1 MLASIGFHL
10 KHMLKR
16 KRVPSTKVW
25 EKFGF
30 KTRSAIEQHVRSI
43 IAGHSKKDDAA
54 RLTAAEETFFMNVI
68 VAHHPNGTA
77 KLDAM
82 TAGFSHVEVRPAPSS
97 RNYCFY
103 LVPVDGRAVDISW
116 VKALNGAGG
125 YERAA
130 VARAAR
136 EAVKD
141 TMTAF
146 RRTCN
151 ATVCGICETK
161 LRTNAGD
168 GVGTDV
174 PHVDHAFPQFVFIL
188 DSWLAL
194 QKSDVVL
201 STLENSDGEGR
212 QFIDART
219 ASSFKDY
226 HDSNCSLRLVHASC
240 NLKRKRV

>member
-1 MLASIGFHL
+1 
-10 KHMLKR
+10 MLKR

-43 IAGHSKKDDAA
+43 IAGHSTKDDSA
-54 RLTAAEETFFMNVI
+54 RLTAAEETFVMDAI
-68 VAHHPNGTA
+68 VAHHPNGA
-77 KLDAM
+77 KKLEAM

-130 VARAAR
+130 VSRAAR

-146 RRTCN
+146 RRTCD
-151 ATVCGICETK
+151 ATMCGICETN

-168 GVGTDV
+168 GVGKDV
-174 PHVDHAFPQFVFIL
+174 PDVDHESPQFVFIL
-188 DSWLAL
+188 DCWLAL
-194 QKSDVVL
+194 QHSDVVL
-201 STLENSDGEGR
+201 TTLENADGEGR
-212 QFIDART
+212 QFMDART
-219 ASSFKDY
+219 AASFKDY
-226 HDSNCSLRLVHASC
+226 HDSVCRLRLVHASC
-240 NLKRKRV
+240 NSRRKRV